1 VSATCW
7 TAFGFAFGFAAC
19 WLMAAQARADHRDDL
34 ARVRRQLDGARADNL
49 RLMQR
54 LNRAEFTVEAID
66 DARRRQGMASHPAG
80 GCDEDTAAFWQI
92 IEDAL

>member
-1 VSATCW
+1 MSATAW
-7 TAFGFAFGFAAC
+7 AAFGFTFGFTAC

-34 ARVRRQLDGARADNL
+34 ARARRHLAAARADNL

-66 DARRRQGMASHPAG
+66 DARRRQSMAAHPAG
-80 GCDEDTAAFWQI
+80 GCDEAEAELQQI
-92 IEDAL
+92 IADAL

>member
-1 VSATCW
+1 MSAVAW
-7 TAFGFAFGFAAC
+7 VAFGFAVGGLAG

-34 ARVRRQLDGARADNL
+34 ARVRKQRNNLRADNL
-49 RLMQR
+49 ALMQR

-66 DARRRQGMASHPAG
+66 DARRRQGMAAHPAG